1 MVVSLF
7 HHMDKARIVCVHEYK
22 RGYHCFYIHSAKHS
36 TAAVEDD
43 DVANRYLDSLFER
56 ER

>member
-1 MVVSLF
+1 MVISLF
-7 HHMDKARIVCVHEYK
+7 HHMDEARIVCVHEYK